1 MLNENEIGAHH
12 LSSISLYILGRIV
25 RAHIPRPLITLKLD
39 GYSKDEVI
47 FYLLYI
53 FLNRKLKIKK
63 MIKNL
68 LKEVAVIH

>member
-1 MLNENEIGAHH
+1 MSLSYTRDGAHM
-12 LSSISLYILGRIV
+12 S
-25 RAHIPRPLITLKLD
+25 RPLVTLKLD

-47 FYLLYI
+47 VYLLYI